1 MQQGE
6 DSQRYFHCIT
16 PLPCPSPANQ
26 GSSSYV
32 GRYSHLPM
40 TRCPSSPQRRDDPI
54 GKVCRFTS
62 QAASSTVQ
70 LASFEE
76 RLLNNLQVFEAT
88 EEDVTESELTRYPI
102 LPGQVGVRCMHC
114 WKKRQDRQICSL
126 ATDEVDD
133 DAVEYT
139 VYPLSIEDVFDAVED
154 VREHLETC
162 PNMCTV
168 ERGEFLSHSRNRA
181 TNNRRR
187 LYYAENTGFI
197 NKTEGGG
204 LSYL

>member
-1 MQQGE
+1 M
-6 DSQRYFHCIT
+6 
-16 PLPCPSPANQ
+16 
-26 GSSSYV
+26 
-32 GRYSHLPM
+32 
-40 TRCPSSPQRRDDPI
+40 DDPI

-62 QAASSTVQ
+62 QAASSVKQ

-102 LPGQVGVRCMHC
+102 LPCQVGVRCMHC
-114 WKKRQDRQICSL
+114 WKNRQDGQLCSL

-168 ERGEFLSHSRNRA
+168 DRGELLSHSRNRA